1 MEDWC
6 YYSDMPSPQ
15 WWDKKWQLF
24 REVKQHTRE
33 DLVLDLEVVFQVAT
47 ETELGKLQQIIDQER
62 EINLIFIE
70 LDFICAKL
78 KYFKR
83 FPEGFTTSFGI
94 DLELIP
100 NLLQQWRDEKL
111 KGLDID

>member
-6 YYSDMPSPQ
+6 NYSDMPSPQ

-33 DLVLDLEVVFQVAT
+33 DLVSDLEVVFQVAN
-47 ETELGKLQQIIDQER
+47 ETELNNLQQIIDEER

-70 LDFICAKL
+70 LDFICSKL
-78 KYFKR
+78 NYFGK
-83 FPEGFTTSFGI
+83 FPEGFTCSFGI

-100 NLLQQWRDEKL
+100 DLHQKWRDEKL
-111 KGLDID
+111 NGLGL